1 MPVTRRSKSRSL
13 MAATESSSARA
24 AAPLG
29 LASATGGEAAAAN
42 LVHMETPK
50 SHHLLSSANTNEP
63 GSLNANTNQSAR
75 GAESSVKMRMNCTVS
90 TERDGYSKPKASAS
104 GANANTNANGTPN
117 IEPAPIIDPSNQAKL
132 IDPLAPTGTG
142 VASMDIGAKSLVTA
156 KPTSPA
162 VASGPS
168 KLLDESPTVGKPSA
182 RNDSI
187 KVLDSGFEHAD
198 VQPRALGRGL
208 STDGAT
214 VAFTLPHSRKVGNAV
229 GLSSA
234 LGGPVAIP
242 AKVKSR
248 AVACSKKTKKTKYLF
263 YFTLDEALQPGR
275 LFRRSHTDR
284 SR

>member
-1 MPVTRRSKSRSL
+1 

-104 GANANTNANGTPN
+104 GANANANGTPN
-117 IEPAPIIDPSNQAKL
+117 IKPAPIIDPSNQSKL

-142 VASMDIGAKSLVTA
+142 VVSMDIRAKSLVTA

-198 VQPRALGRGL
+198 VQPRAPSGGSFLGL
-208 STDGAT
+208 
-214 VAFTLPHSRKVGNAV
+214 LHSRDVVFRGYSKWTINNPWRLLGMLQKEP
-229 GLSSA
+229 GPSWGSWRWLIGSS
-234 LGGPVAIP
+234 
-242 AKVKSR
+242 
-248 AVACSKKTKKTKYLF
+248 
-263 YFTLDEALQPGR
+263 
-275 LFRRSHTDR
+275 
-284 SR
+284 